1 MACVRALAE
10 GRAMSRLPIAVL
22 IIFDGWGLRE
32 ERESNAIRMART
44 PVMDRLNATCA
55 HTAIDASG
63 PAVGLLPG
71 VMGNSEVGHLT
82 IGAGRV
88 IYQDVMRISKA
99 IETGAFFANP
109 VLLDAMRRAGR
120 DYTLHIWGLL
130 SDGSVHS
137 HIDHLLALLEM
148 AVKQGVERIAVHA
161 VLDGRDKPPRSA
173 LPFIDQLEAALQK
186 LGRGRVA
193 TVSGRYYAM
202 DRDKRWDRTE
212 RAYNAMVDGEGL
224 HASSARAAVEQAY
237 AADKGDEFV
246 EPTIVGQ
253 AHPMADGDQVICF
266 NFRADR
272 ARQLTAALA
281 LEDFAGFAR
290 RRHPR
295 VGYVCMTEYDRA
307 FNLPLAFGP
316 EDIPNTL
323 AEVLDRAEVRNLR
336 LAETE
341 KYAHVTY
348 FLNGGVE
355 KPFKFEER
363 VLIPSPKVA
372 TYDLKPEMSAMGIA
386 ERAEQEI
393 ESGRFG
399 VIVINFANPDMVGHT
414 GVLPAT
420 IKAVEV
426 SDAALGRV
434 LAAVERK
441 SGVALITADH
451 GNAEFMADPATGQPH
466 TAHTTYLV
474 PLILYDPNYK
484 GGLAEGGT
492 LGDVAPTLLG
502 MLCIPQPAEMTG
514 RDLRIPHCGPRSG
527 LHDRL
532 MEFA

>member
-1 MACVRALAE
+1 
-10 GRAMSRLPIAVL
+10 MSRPPIAAL
-22 IIFDGWGLRE
+22 IIFDGWGLRDAGE
-32 ERESNAIRMART
+32 ANAIRMART

-55 HTAIDASG
+55 HTAVDASG
-63 PAVGLLPG
+63 AAVGLLPG

-109 VLLDAMRRAGR
+109 ALLDAMRRAGR
-120 DYTLHIWGLL
+120 DHTLHVWGLL

-137 HIDHLLALLEM
+137 HIGHLLALLEM
-148 AVKQGVERIAVHA
+148 AVKHDVARIAVHA

-173 LPFIDQLEAALQK
+173 LPFIDQLEATLQK
-186 LGRGRVA
+186 LRRGAVA
-193 TVSGRYYAM
+193 TVTGRYYAM

-212 RAYNAMVDGEGL
+212 RAYNALVDGEGL
-224 HASSARAAVEQAY
+224 HAPSARAAVEQAY
-237 AADKGDEFV
+237 AAGKGDEFV
-246 EPTIVGQ
+246 EPTIIGQ

-281 LEDFAGFAR
+281 LPDFSGFAR

-295 VGYVCMTEYDRA
+295 LGYVCMTEYDRT
-307 FNLPLAFGP
+307 FKLPLAFGP
-316 EDIPNTL
+316 EDVRNTL
-323 AEVLDRAEVRNLR
+323 AEVLDRAGIRNLR

-355 KPFKFEER
+355 QPFKLEER

-372 TYDLKPEMSAMGIA
+372 TYDLKPEMSADAVA
-386 ERAEQEI
+386 ERAEREI
-393 ESGRFG
+393 LSGRFG

-420 IKAVEV
+420 VAAVQA

-434 LAAVERK
+434 LHAVERMG
-441 SGVALITADH
+441 GVALITSDH
-451 GNAEFMADPATGQPH
+451 GNAEFMADPATVQPH
-466 TAHTTYLV
+466 TAHTTNLV
-474 PLILYDPNYK
+474 PLILVDFNYR
-484 GGLAEGGT
+484 GGLAAGGT
-492 LGDVAPTLLG
+492 LADVAPTFLAMLG
-502 MLCIPQPAEMTG
+502 IPQPPEMTG
-514 RDLRIPHCGPRSG
+514 RDLRVRGG
-527 LHDRL
+527 
-532 MEFA
+532 

>member
-1 MACVRALAE
+1 
-10 GRAMSRLPIAVL
+10 MSRPPVVVL
-22 IIFDGWGLRE
+22 IIFDGWGLRDA
-32 ERESNAIRMART
+32 RESNAIRMART
-44 PVMDRLNATCA
+44 PVMDRLDATCA

-63 PAVGLLPG
+63 VAVGLLPG

-99 IETGAFFANP
+99 IETGGFFANP
-109 VLLDAMRRAGR
+109 VLLEAAKRAGR
-120 DYTLHIWGLL
+120 DRTLHIWGLL

-137 HIDHLLALLEM
+137 HIDHLMALLEL
-148 AVKQGVERIAVHA
+148 AVKQDVAQIAVHA

-173 LPFIDQLEAALQK
+173 LPFIDQLEEKLKA
-186 LGRGRVA
+186 LGRGRIV
-193 TVSGRYYAM
+193 TVTGRYYAM

-212 RAYNAMVDGEGL
+212 RAYNAFVDGEGL
-224 HASSARAAVEQAY
+224 HAPSARAAVEQSY
-237 AADKGDEFV
+237 AAGKNDEFV
-246 EPTIVGQ
+246 EPTVIGQ
-253 AHPMADGDQVICF
+253 AQPMADGDQVICI

-272 ARQLTAALA
+272 ARQMTAALA
-281 LEDFAGFAR
+281 LPDFQGFAR

-295 VGYVCMTEYDRA
+295 LGYVCMTEYDRA

-316 EDIPNTL
+316 EDIRNTL
-323 AEVLDRAEVRNLR
+323 AELFDRAGVRNLR

-355 KPFKFEER
+355 QPFKLEER

-372 TYDLKPEMSAMGIA
+372 TYDLKPEMSAAAIA

-399 VIVINFANPDMVGHT
+399 AIIINFANPDMVGHT
-414 GVLPAT
+414 GVLSAT
-420 IKAVEV
+420 IQAVEV

-434 LAAVERK
+434 IGAVERK
-441 SGVALITADH
+441 GGVALITADH

-474 PLILYDPNYK
+474 PLILYDPKYQ
-484 GGLAEGGT
+484 GGLANGGT
-492 LGDVAPTLLG
+492 LADVAPTLLG
-502 MLCIPQPAEMTG
+502 ILDIPKPTEMTG
-514 RDLRIPHCGPRSG
+514 HDLRTARRSQG
-527 LHDRL
+527 
-532 MEFA
+532 A